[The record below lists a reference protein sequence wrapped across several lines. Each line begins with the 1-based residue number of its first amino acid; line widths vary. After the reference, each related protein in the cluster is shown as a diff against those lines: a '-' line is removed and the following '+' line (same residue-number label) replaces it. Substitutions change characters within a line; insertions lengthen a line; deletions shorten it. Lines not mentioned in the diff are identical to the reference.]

1 MKQEVKPAAQPRE
14 SSFINL
20 LSGWVQQGVENF
32 FATQR
37 IVVDLVMRQN
47 GTVIDVMREKL
58 TAPDFQP
65 VAVAKEFAG
74 EGLANF
80 IEGQKLLLGLAH
92 HESEILATGL
102 KEHVG
107 GFAVTDALVNTFHR
121 SIDAYVE
128 MQMEY
133 LKAAGKQV
141 HERLAAVK
149 AGEEYEGETLVELA
163 RGGLENFVQA
173 QKKFLHVVAEEA
185 SKLTGGKEA
194 TVSKAKKTE
203 MTRLAQDA
211 ADTFIDAQKKLM
223 DVAARQIHVSLKTA
237 RTAAKMLPTVP
248 YRELPDLTREG
259 FRSFVEAEKAVIQ
272 SVTRRPDVKRV
283 AADIRRTTADIKR
296 AAVKVGTPARK
307 RPRATKARVSPVKA

>member
-1 MKQEVKPAAQPRE
+1 MKQEVKTAPLARE

-37 IVVDLVMRQN
+37 ILVDLAMRQN

-58 TAPDFQP
+58 MAPDFQP

-80 IEGQKLLLGLAH
+80 IEGQKLLLGLAQR
-92 HESEILATGL
+92 ESEILATGV
-102 KEHVG
+102 KERIG
-107 GFAVTDALVNTFHR
+107 GYAVTDALVNTIHGSVDTF
-121 SIDAYVE
+121 VE
-128 MQMEY
+128 MQLEY
-133 LKAAGKQV
+133 LKSAGKQV

-149 AGEEYEGETLVELA
+149 AGEEYDGDTLVELA

-173 QKKFLHVVAEEA
+173 QKKFLHLVSEET
-185 SKLTGGKEA
+185 SKLTSGKEV

-203 MTRLAQDA
+203 LTKLAQEA
-211 ADTFIDAQKKLM
+211 TDTFVEAQKKLM

-237 RTAAKMLPTVP
+237 GTAAKMMPSVP
-248 YRELPDLTREG
+248 YRDIPDLTREG
-259 FRSFVEAEKAVIQ
+259 FRSFVEAEKAVIE
-272 SVTRRPDVKRV
+272 SVTRRPEPRK
-283 AADIRRTTADIKR
+283 TGKPTS
-296 AAVKVGTPARK
+296 RK
-307 RPRATKARVSPVKA
+307 RPRAAKPRTIPVNA

>member
-1 MKQEVKPAAQPRE
+1 MKHEVKTAPQAQE

-37 IVVDLVMRQN
+37 VLVDLAMRQN

-80 IEGQKLLLGLAH
+80 IEGQKLLLGMAQR
-92 HESEILATGL
+92 ESEILATGM
-102 KEHVG
+102 KERVG
-107 GFAVTDALVNTFHR
+107 GFAVTDALMNTIHR
-121 SIDAYVE
+121 SIDTYVE
-128 MQMEY
+128 MQLEY

-149 AGEEYEGETLVELA
+149 AGEVYEGDTVVELA

-173 QKKFLHVVAEEA
+173 QKKFMHIVAEEA
-185 SKLTGGKEA
+185 SHLTAGKET

-203 MTRLAQDA
+203 MTRLAQEA
-211 ADTFIDAQKKLM
+211 ADTFIEAQKKLM

-237 RTAAKMLPTVP
+237 GTAAKMMPTVP
-248 YRELPDLTREG
+248 YRDIPDLTREG
-259 FRSFVEAEKAVIQ
+259 FRSFVDAEKAVIE
-272 SVTRRPDVKRV
+272 SVTRRPDQKK
-283 AADIRRTTADIKR
+283 TAKP
-296 AAVKVGTPARK
+296 TARK
-307 RPRATKARVSPVKA
+307 RPRAAKPRVIPVNA

>member
-1 MKQEVKPAAQPRE
+1 MKQEVKSAPMARE

-37 IVVDLVMRQN
+37 ILVDLAMRQN
-47 GTVIDVMREKL
+47 GTVVDVMREKL

-80 IEGQKLLLGLAH
+80 IEGQKLLLGLAQK
-92 HESEILATGL
+92 ESEILATGM
-102 KEHVG
+102 KERVG
-107 GFAVTDALVNTFHR
+107 GYAVTDALVNTIHR
-121 SIDAYVE
+121 SVETFVE

-133 LKAAGKQV
+133 LKSAGKQV

-149 AGEEYEGETLVELA
+149 TGEEYEGDTLVELA

-173 QKKFLHVVAEEA
+173 QKKFLHVVAEET
-185 SKLTGGKEA
+185 SRLTSGRET

-203 MTRLAQDA
+203 MTKLAQEA
-211 ADTFIDAQKKLM
+211 ADTFIEAQKKLM
-223 DVAARQIHVSLKTA
+223 DVAARQIHVSLKA
-237 RTAAKMLPTVP
+237 AGTAAKMMPTVP
-248 YRELPDLTREG
+248 YREIPDLTREG
-259 FRSFVEAEKAVIQ
+259 FRSFVEAEKAVIE
-272 SVTRRPDVKRV
+272 SVTRRPAPKK
-283 AADIRRTTADIKR
+283 TTAKP
-296 AAVKVGTPARK
+296 TARK
-307 RPRATKARVSPVKA
+307 RPRAAKPRVIPVNA